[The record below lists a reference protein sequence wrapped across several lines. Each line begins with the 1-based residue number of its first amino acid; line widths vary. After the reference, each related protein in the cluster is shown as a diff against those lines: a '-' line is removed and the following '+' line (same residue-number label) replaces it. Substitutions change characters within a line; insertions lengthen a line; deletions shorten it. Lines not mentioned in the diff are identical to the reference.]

1 MTNSV
6 SKICLTMNQAL
17 SDLNGI
23 NKRKQIM
30 LVGHKELFVI
40 YGPLGRY
47 KSTFTQI
54 ILTIQINEQITSC

>member
-1 MTNSV
+1 MTNSA

-17 SDLNGI
+17 SDLSGI

-30 LVGHKELFVI
+30 SAGHKELFVI

-47 KSTFTQI
+47 KSTLAQI
-54 ILTIQINEQITSC
+54 IPTIQTNEQITSC